1 MHINISNTYTC
12 FVRLWQESE
21 RTRLTLANRQR
32 RYCLRNVLK
41 VWFGDEATADYIW
54 EVCTKCGRLGWDEL
68 PPPTSDPRSYREFL
82 RAAVSARL
90 GIGMRQV
97 NLAALDNAFAAV
109 FPECTPLN
117 VNKKRR
123 SDIRQ

>member
-1 MHINISNTYTC
+1 MDWLFIVFSVGKHTILPRNY
-12 FVRLWQESE
+12 VV
-21 RTRLTLANRQR
+21 ANAILLIFPDLHRPPQR
-32 RYCLRNVLK
+32 MSCRIGKKRNSS
-41 VWFGDEATADYIW
+41 
-54 EVCTKCGRLGWDEL
+54 
-68 PPPTSDPRSYREFL
+68 SDPRSYREFL

-123 SDIRQ
+123 SDIRQQIELG